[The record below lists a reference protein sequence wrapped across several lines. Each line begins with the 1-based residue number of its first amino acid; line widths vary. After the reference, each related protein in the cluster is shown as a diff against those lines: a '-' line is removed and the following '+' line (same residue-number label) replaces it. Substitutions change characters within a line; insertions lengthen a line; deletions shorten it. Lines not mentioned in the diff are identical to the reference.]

1 MGLASSKYDIRKRY
15 SCLPSLGLGLG
26 LSLRLRL
33 WLGLSLRLRL
43 RLWLCPTYRYRRVKQ
58 QRSSKFKT
66 PPIDTATSSP
76 EPRPVAIMSSVV
88 VAVKGVAGGAGGKA
102 SRRAV
107 RWAVENLM
115 PESGR
120 FILVHVMPKITY
132 IPTPSGEPMPIEELD
147 ENVVA
152 MYVDDMRA
160 KFEEVFVPFKKLCKT
175 RKMETLVLEDD
186 DPAAALLR
194 YISEA
199 GITSLVLGSCS
210 SNFIARRLKGPGIP
224 TTILKCAT
232 SICNVY
238 VVSRDEIINK
248 PADTPS
254 ANESNVYGSFEATSI
269 SLPSYQNSLDF
280 AHVDSSI
287 YANEDQERNLLNL
300 VGDFESINTKSCN
313 SFSTKSEQSEVEQLQ
328 VEIQNT
334 VVMYKRA
341 CEELAHAQNK
351 VQIISSAC
359 LEEARRVNDALERE
373 ETLRKIAAE
382 EKAKYLKA
390 MEEVEEARNL
400 LAKEAYEKKLAEVD
414 ALRESMEKQKIV
426 DALFSSDRRYRRY
439 TRDEIEAATDLF
451 SEINVIGE
459 GGYGKVYKCSLHH
472 TPVAVKV
479 LRPDAIEKKQG
490 FLKEEFLKEVEVLSQ
505 LRHPHL
511 VLLLGACPETGCLV
525 YEYLENGSLEEY
537 LFHQN
542 GKPPLPWFVRFRIV
556 FEVACG
562 LAFLHNSKPDPIVHR
577 DLKPANILLD
587 RNYVSK
593 IADVGLAKLISD
605 VVPDN
610 ITEYNESL
618 IVGTLYYLDP
628 EYQRTGT
635 VRPKSD
641 VYAFGIII
649 LQLLTDCHPNGL
661 IMTVENAIMNG
672 SLPRILDKSVKDW
685 PLAETEEL
693 ARIAL
698 KCSKLR
704 CRDRPDLETDVLPVL
719 KRLNE
724 VANASV
730 KVERYNSHAPNH
742 YFCPI
747 LQEIM
752 SDPHIAADGFT
763 YEYEAI
769 MAWLMKHNVSP
780 VTKLKLQ
787 HSMLTPNHTL
797 RSAIQEWRSR
807 MTFSSA

>member
-1 MGLASSKYDIRKRY
+1 
-15 SCLPSLGLGLG
+15 
-26 LSLRLRL
+26 
-33 WLGLSLRLRL
+33 
-43 RLWLCPTYRYRRVKQ
+43 
-58 QRSSKFKT
+58 
-66 PPIDTATSSP
+66 
-76 EPRPVAIMSSVV
+76 MSSVA
-88 VAVKGVAGGAGGKA
+88 VAVKGVAGGAGGRA

-120 FILVHVMPKITY
+120 FILVHVMPKITS
-132 IPTPSGEPMPIEELD
+132 IPTPSGEPVPIEELD

-152 MYVDDMRA
+152 MYVDDMRV

-194 YISEA
+194 YISES

-232 SICNVY
+232 GICNVY

-254 ANESNVYGSFEATSI
+254 ANESCVHTSYTQRDYGEGSSDINNQISLLHSPTIESNVHSSFEATSI

-280 AHVDSSI
+280 THVDSSI
-287 YANEDQERNLLNL
+287 YASEDQERNLLNL
-300 VGDFESINTKSCN
+300 VGDFESITTKSCN

-351 VQIISSAC
+351 VQIISSEC

-414 ALRESMEKQKIV
+414 ALKESIEKQKIV
-426 DALFSSDRRYRRY
+426 DALFSSDKRYRRY

-451 SEINVIGE
+451 SESNVIGE

-641 VYAFGIII
+641 LYAFGIII
-649 LQLLTDCHPNGL
+649 LQLLTDCHPKGL

-672 SLPRILDKSVKDW
+672 FLPRILDKSVKDW

-730 KVERYNSHAPNH
+730 KVDRYNSHAPNH

-769 MAWLMKHNVSP
+769 MAWLMKHNASP

>member
-1 MGLASSKYDIRKRY
+1 
-15 SCLPSLGLGLG
+15 
-26 LSLRLRL
+26 
-33 WLGLSLRLRL
+33 
-43 RLWLCPTYRYRRVKQ
+43 
-58 QRSSKFKT
+58 
-66 PPIDTATSSP
+66 
-76 EPRPVAIMSSVV
+76 MSSVA
-88 VAVKGVAGGAGGKA
+88 VAVAVNGVAGGAGGRA

-120 FILVHVMPKITY
+120 FILVHVMPKITS

-152 MYVDDMRA
+152 MYVDDMRV

-194 YISEA
+194 YISESA
-199 GITSLVLGSCS
+199 ITSLVLGSCS

-232 SICNVY
+232 GICNVY

-254 ANESNVYGSFEATSI
+254 ANETSCMHTSYTQRDYGEGSSDINNQISVLHSPTVEPKVHGSFESI
-269 SLPSYQNSLDF
+269 SMPSYQNSLDF
-280 AHVDSSI
+280 THLDSSI
-287 YANEDQERNLLNL
+287 YASEDLERNLLNFG
-300 VGDFESINTKSCN
+300 GDFESITTKSCN

-334 VVMYKRA
+334 VFMYKRA

-351 VQIISSAC
+351 VQIISSEC

-390 MEEVEEARNL
+390 MEEVEEGRNL
-400 LAKEAYEKKLAEVD
+400 LAKEAYEKKLAEVG
-414 ALRESMEKQKIV
+414 ALKESMEKQKIV
-426 DALFSSDRRYRRY
+426 DALFSSDKRYRRY

-451 SEINVIGE
+451 SESNVIGE

-479 LRPDAIEKKQG
+479 RRPDAIEKKQG

-505 LRHPHL
+505 LHHPHL
-511 VLLLGACPETGCLV
+511 VLLLGACPETGSLV

-730 KVERYNSHAPNH
+730 KVDRYNSHAPNH

-769 MAWLMKHNVSP
+769 VAWLQKHNASP

-807 MTFSSA
+807 MTFSCA